1 SEAST
6 VLAPGYKDRPQDAC
20 RYELSPEEKREM
32 KGIVKKVLALIFSLL
47 SLVWSLANVSM
58 AFGQKQG
65 VPPTGSKPRAVFA
78 KPTHTRVT
86 DAMHEDLIVVKF
98 REGTHVRARSGRLL
112 AELGNLSPHEE
123 QLLRRAN
130 LDHFKIVQEVDL
142 VNELLQTNPS
152 RRFGRLFPR
161 A

>member
-1 SEAST
+1 
-6 VLAPGYKDRPQDAC
+6 
-20 RYELSPEEKREM
+20 
-32 KGIVKKVLALIFSLL
+32 L

-58 AFGQKQG
+58 AFGQKQD
-65 VPPTGSKPRAVFA
+65 VPPTGPKPRAVFA

-112 AELGNLSPHEE
+112 AARRNLSPHEE
-123 QLLRRAN
+123 QRLRRAN

-142 VNELLQTNPS
+142 VNELLQPNPS

-161 A
+161 AEHELELEKREGEAKANEELADLNLYYQIFLEGAG